1 MIIVNVQECPSI
13 EQALKI
19 FKNKISKTNLVK
31 DLRERQAFTKP
42 SVKRRKEILGARYRE
57 KIVKG
62 SEN

>member
-1 MIIVNVQECPSI
+1 MIIVNVQECSSI

-31 DLRERQAFTKP
+31 DLRERQKFTKP
-42 SVKRRKEILGARYRE
+42 SIKRRKEILWARYRE

-62 SEN
+62 LEN

>member
-1 MIIVNVQECPSI
+1 MIIVNVQECSSI

>member
-1 MIIVNVQECPSI
+1 MIIVNVQECSSI

-42 SVKRRKEILGARYRE
+42 SIKRRKEILGARYRE
-57 KIVKG
+57 EIVKG
-62 SEN
+62 LEN

>member
-1 MIIVNVQECPSI
+1 MIIVNVQECSSI

-57 KIVKG
+57 EIVKG
-62 SEN
+62 LEN

>member
-1 MIIVNVQECPSI
+1 MIIVNVQECSSI

-31 DLRERQAFTKP
+31 DLRERQTFTKP
-42 SVKRRKEILGARYRE
+42 SIKRRKEILGARHRE

-62 SEN
+62 LEN

>member
-1 MIIVNVQECPSI
+1 MIIVNVQECSSI

-42 SVKRRKEILGARYRE
+42 SIKRRKEILGARYRE
-57 KIVKG
+57 KIVKE

>member
-1 MIIVNVQECPSI
+1 MIIVNVQECSSI

-31 DLRERQAFTKP
+31 DLRERQKFTKP
-42 SVKRRKEILGARYRE
+42 SIKRRKEILGARYRE

-62 SEN
+62 LEN

>member
-1 MIIVNVQECPSI
+1 MIIVNVQECSSI

-42 SVKRRKEILGARYRE
+42 SIRRRKEILGARYRE